1 MDLNGAMSLS
11 AGTALSSYGCMHETE
26 GKKTQHVRQ
35 TYVEVPTASIAI
47 STI

>member
-26 GKKTQHVRQ
+26 EKKHNMYGKRM
-35 TYVEVPTASIAI
+35 
-47 STI
+47 